1 MGRENMRI
9 LVVDDER
16 NYCEVL
22 SMILSAKGYAVDTAG
37 NGQEALEQMEK
48 TAYDVVV
55 SDLKMPVMDGFAL
68 LQEIR
73 RRDYD
78 TEVVILTAF
87 GTIEKA
93 VETMKA
99 GAYTYVTKGND
110 PEELLIEIEKIG
122 EMRRI
127 SRENRMLRE
136 RIVGDYMM
144 ESRNDRFNQMMKLA
158 ERAAASDSNIL
169 ILGESGSGKEVLASF
184 IHGRSSRARENF
196 MELNCQSISESILE
210 SELFGHEK
218 GAFTGADKRRIGYF
232 ESSDGGTLFLDEIG
246 GISLNLQ
253 SKLLRA
259 IENKKIYRLGSSNQ
273 ISVDFRLITAT
284 NRDLKA
290 DMESGQFREDL
301 FYRISTIVLEI
312 PPLRERKEDLP
323 LFIDYFIGKFAR
335 EMKKERIE
343 VDPVVREVLESYDY
357 PGNIRELKNIIE
369 RLLVLSDRGEIRPE
383 YLPMDMTAGLREGAG
398 GAGAGGV
405 AGFGAGKGRSDG
417 PGGAGAGSSAG
428 SGAGRIEFSGSLRQ
442 YRSLAEREYIRQ
454 LLQEHPDDMNRVA
467 EILSISRR
475 QLFNKMVEYGLK

>member
-1 MGRENMRI
+1 MAREYMRI
-9 LVVDDER
+9 MVVDDEQ
-16 NYCEVL
+16 NYRDVL
-22 SMILSAKGYAVDTAG
+22 KMILTAKGYDVDTAG
-37 NGQEALEQMEK
+37 NGQEALDLLEK
-48 TAYDVVV
+48 ATYDVVI
-55 SDLKMPVMDGFAL
+55 SDLKMPVMDGYAL
-68 LQEIR
+68 LQQIR
-73 RRDYD
+73 QRQYD
-78 TEVVILTAF
+78 TEVIILTAF

-110 PEELLIEIEKIG
+110 PEELLIELEKIS
-122 EMRRI
+122 EIRRI
-127 SRENRMLRE
+127 SRDNRMLRE
-136 RIVGDYMM
+136 KMVGDYML
-144 ESRNDRFNQMMKLA
+144 ESRNDRVNQMMRLA
-158 ERAAASDSNIL
+158 ERAASSDSNIL

-184 IHGRSSRARENF
+184 IHSKSSRAGENF

-284 NRDLKA
+284 NRDLKK
-290 DMESGQFREDL
+290 DMEDGLFRTDL

-312 PPLRERKEDLP
+312 PPLRQRREDIP
-323 LFIDYFIGKFAR
+323 LFIDYFMKKFGY
-335 EMKKERIE
+335 EMKKENVRMAPE
-343 VDPVVREVLESYDY
+343 VRQVLENYDY
-357 PGNIRELKNIIE
+357 PGNIRELKNLIE

-383 YLPMDMTAGLREGAG
+383 YLPMDMAKYLPPGATGSEDAAGRGEGTAAVEGQAQERP
-398 GAGAGGV
+398 V
-405 AGFGAGKGRSDG
+405 DF
-417 PGGAGAGSSAG
+417 AGSLK
-428 SGAGRIEFSGSLRQ
+428 E
-442 YRSLAEREYIRQ
+442 YRAQAEKAYIRQ
-454 LLQEHPDDMNRVA
+454 LIEEHPDDMNRVA

-475 QLFNKMVEYGLK
+475 QLFNKLVEYGLK

>member
-1 MGRENMRI
+1 MARDYMRI
-9 LVVDDER
+9 LVVDDEQ

-22 SMILSAKGYAVDTAG
+22 KMILTAKGYAVDTAG
-37 NGQEALEQMEK
+37 NGQEALEALE
-48 TAYDVVV
+48 AAVYDVVI

-73 RRDYD
+73 RRQYD
-78 TEVVILTAF
+78 TEVIILTAF

-122 EMRRI
+122 EKRRI
-127 SRENRMLRE
+127 SRENQMLRE
-136 RIVGDYMM
+136 KIVGDYMM
-144 ESRNDRFNQMMKLA
+144 ESRNSRYIQMMKLA

-232 ESSDGGTLFLDEIG
+232 EASDGGTLFLDEIG

-284 NRDLKA
+284 NRNLMA
-290 DMESGQFREDL
+290 DMENGQFREDL

-323 LFIDYFIGKFAR
+323 LFIDYFTKRFAL
-335 EMKKERIE
+335 EMKKEHVEI
-343 VDPVVREVLESYDY
+343 DPAVREVLENYDY

-383 YLPMDMTAGLREGAG
+383 YLPMDMAADLRQG
-398 GAGAGGV
+398 GAGAGGGQAK
-405 AGFGAGKGRSDG
+405 AGESGNAPAG
-417 PGGAGAGSSAG
+417 GG
-428 SGAGRIEFSGSLRQ
+428 IEFSGSLKQ
-442 YRSLAEREYIRQ
+442 YRSRAEKEYIRR
-454 LLQEHPDDMNRVA
+454 LLKEHPDDMNRVA